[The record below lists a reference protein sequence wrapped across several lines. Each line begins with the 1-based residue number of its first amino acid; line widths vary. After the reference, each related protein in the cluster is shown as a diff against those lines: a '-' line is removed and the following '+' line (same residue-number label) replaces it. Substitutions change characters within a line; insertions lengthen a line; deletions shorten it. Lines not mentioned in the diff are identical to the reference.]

1 MREPDEDDGFSLE
14 VAVGLVVTAVVVVA
28 TTVVVVETAG
38 FVVETTVDVDGAAV
52 VVVGVDGLEL
62 RLLAAAG
69 DWSMI

>member
-1 MREPDEDDGFSLE
+1 MGALDDDDGCILEFS
-14 VAVGLVVTAVVVVA
+14 VGVGVTAGVVVA

-38 FVVETTVDVDGAAV
+38 IVVETTVGVDGAAV

-69 DWSMI
+69 D

>member
-1 MREPDEDDGFSLE
+1 MGAPDEDDGCILE
-14 VAVGLVVTAVVVVA
+14 VSAGAIVTAG
-28 TTVVVVETAG
+28 VVVVETAG
-38 FVVETTVDVDGAAV
+38 IVVETTVDVDGAAV